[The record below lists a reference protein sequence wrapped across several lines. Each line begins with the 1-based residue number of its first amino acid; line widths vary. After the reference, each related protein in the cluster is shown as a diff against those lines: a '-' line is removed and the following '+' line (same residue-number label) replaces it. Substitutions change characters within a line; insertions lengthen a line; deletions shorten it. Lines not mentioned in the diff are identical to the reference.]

1 MKNLSVLLKGEVD
14 RLRKYHILAAS
25 LLVAFIWIGVMQLT
39 EIDDVTGIFP
49 LFLFLDATS
58 MSMVLIGVSMFFERE
73 ENTLKAIFVSP
84 VTKKEYI
91 SAKIIG
97 NILSNMQTLVLL
109 YLYAWIF
116 KEININI
123 LTLVVY
129 VILISIFHSLIG
141 FLLAYHTKSFTEL
154 LTGMIMFMFVLLIP
168 VVLEEVGIITVEWLR
183 NVLYLLPTKA
193 ALLLLNSTS
202 AMSTVK
208 TWEVAYGV
216 GYLILSSA
224 VLLVFIRR
232 GFEVFL
238 AKESGI

>member
-14 RLRKYHILAAS
+14 RLQKYHILAAS
-25 LLVAFIWIGVMQLT
+25 LLVAFIWIGVMHLT
-39 EIDDVTGIFP
+39 EVEDVTGIFP

-91 SAKIIG
+91 AAKILG

-116 KEININI
+116 KEIHISI
-123 LTLVVY
+123 LTLVLY
-129 VILISIFHSLIG
+129 VILISIFHSLVG

-154 LTGMIMFMFVLLIP
+154 LTGMIIFMFALLIP
-168 VVLEEVGIITVEWLR
+168 VVLEEVGIITLEWLQ

-193 ALLLLNSTS
+193 ALLLLNSTAETS
-202 AMSTVK
+202 VVE

-216 GYLILSSA
+216 GYLIFTSGI
-224 VLLVFIRR
+224 LLLFIQR

>member
-1 MKNLSVLLKGEVD
+1 MRNLSVLLKGEVD

-25 LLVAFIWIGVMQLT
+25 LVVAFIWIGVMQLT
-39 EIDDVTGIFP
+39 EVDDVTGIFP

-123 LTLVVY
+123 LTLVLY

-154 LTGMIMFMFVLLIP
+154 LTGMIMFMFALLIP
-168 VVLEEVGIITVEWLR
+168 IVLEEVGIITVEWLK
-183 NVLYLLPTKA
+183 NVLYILPTKA
-193 ALLLLNSTS
+193 SLLLLNST
-202 AMSTVK
+202 AEMSTVE
-208 TWEVAYGV
+208 TWEIAYGV
-216 GYLILSSA
+216 GYLIFSSA
-224 VLLVFIRR
+224 LLLVFIRK

>member
-1 MKNLSVLLKGEVD
+1 MKNLRVLLQGEVD

-25 LLVAFIWIGVMQLT
+25 LLVAFIWIGVMHLT
-39 EIDDVTGIFP
+39 EIEDVTGIFP

-109 YLYAWIF
+109 YLYARIF
-116 KEININI
+116 KEIHINI
-123 LTLVVY
+123 VTLVLY
-129 VILISIFHSLIG
+129 VILISIFHSLVG

-154 LTGMIMFMFVLLIP
+154 LTGMIMFMFALLIP

-183 NVLYLLPTKA
+183 NMLYLLPTKA
-193 ALLLLNSTS
+193 ALLLLNST
-202 AMSTVK
+202 AEMSTVE
-208 TWEVAYGV
+208 TWEVAYGAA
-216 GYLILSSA
+216 YLIAASA
-224 VLLVFIRR
+224 GLLVFIRR

>member
-14 RLRKYHILAAS
+14 RLQKYHILAAS
-25 LLVAFIWIGVMQLT
+25 LLVAFIWIGVMHLT
-39 EIDDVTGIFP
+39 EVEDVTGIFP

-58 MSMVLIGVSMFFERE
+58 MSMVLIGVTMFFERE

-91 SAKIIG
+91 TAKILG
-97 NILSNMQTLVLL
+97 NILSNMQTLIIL

-116 KEININI
+116 KEIHISI
-123 LTLVVY
+123 LTLVLY
-129 VILISIFHSLIG
+129 VMLISIFHSLVG

-154 LTGMIMFMFVLLIP
+154 LTGMIIFMFALLIP
-168 VVLEEVGIITVEWLR
+168 VVLEEVGIITVAWLQ

-193 ALLLLNSTS
+193 ALLLLNSTAETS
-202 AMSTVK
+202 AVE
-208 TWEVAYGV
+208 TWEVAYGM
-216 GYLILSSA
+216 GYLIFASG
-224 VLLVFIRR
+224 VLLVFIQR